1 MQLESAA
8 LRDFK
13 PADDSSGESNHTVHA
28 RRDAFLENCFFYIS
42 RLYEFLHSLGQSRR
56 NRSGAGV
63 GLCPQHLQ
71 EPTYVQ
77 AFAATL
83 GGPAPRTTAPSH
95 PVTPRRLQSVR
106 SS

>member
-42 RLYEFLHSLGQSRR
+42 RLYEFLHSLGQTRQIDRPHDARVMSASRR
-56 NRSGAGV
+56 SLPKFGAAANRRDPAV
-63 GLCPQHLQ
+63 RAPQRSD
-71 EPTYVQ
+71 
-77 AFAATL
+77 FAP
-83 GGPAPRTTAPSH
+83 GMC
-95 PVTPRRLQSVR
+95 
-106 SS
+106 